1 MLQIPTLIATFA
13 LWENRRNYMN
23 MLGDIFTVGLAIAG
37 AFLIWLYTK
46 PGKKWLE
53 NL

>member
-1 MLQIPTLIATFA
+1 MTQ
-13 LWENRRNYMN
+13 
-23 MLGDIFTVGLAIAG
+23 LGLTFTVIAVIAG

-46 PGKKWLE
+46 NGKKWLE